1 VTPSDRDNRCAG
13 QMRAKL
19 KPDSARPVRQRAMSE
34 ARRPVD
40 RWVRPHAPHLQL
52 PQISALE
59 G

>member
-1 VTPSDRDNRCAG
+1 
-13 QMRAKL
+13 MRAKL